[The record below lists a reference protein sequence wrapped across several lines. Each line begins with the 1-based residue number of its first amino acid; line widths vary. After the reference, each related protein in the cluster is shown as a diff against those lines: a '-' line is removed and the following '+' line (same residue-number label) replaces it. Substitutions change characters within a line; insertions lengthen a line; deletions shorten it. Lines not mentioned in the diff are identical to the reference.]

1 LPDHPPVLVEG
12 FRLLPRLV
20 APLLSAPE
28 HAVWL
33 IPTPQFRRAAF
44 ASRGSLWD
52 IAGRTSD
59 PTRALANLLARDEL
73 FAQQIAAE
81 AAAMQL
87 STIVVNSELFVD
99 QVADQVADQFQLT
112 TR

>member
-1 LPDHPPVLVEG
+1 VEG

-20 APLLSAPE
+20 APLLSAPD

-33 IPTPQFRRAAF
+33 IPTPQVRRAAF
-44 ASRGSLWD
+44 VARGSLWD
-52 IAGRTSD
+52 IAGRTGD
-59 PTRALANLLARDEL
+59 PTRALANLLARGEL
-73 FAQQIAAE
+73 FTQQIAAE

-87 STIVVNSELFVD
+87 NLIDVDSELSAD
-99 QVADQVADQFQLT
+99 QVADQVADRLQLT